1 MDHRAHERDVGMLN
15 TPYVKKDTIKNFFPV
30 PNAVFDLGLHHME
43 INIYA
48 YLLRIEDRRTY
59 QCIVSYPTIAKK
71 LGISVNTVAKY
82 VAALEEH
89 GLIRTERTAIITARM
104 TPGIK
109 DLIQY
114 QAKQAGMTVT
124 DYIITCALGKEIVR
138 VDGLDDLLAEVK
150 AQGRNLNQLTTLAN
164 MGRIQVLRSD
174 ELIDGYADL
183 CQKLLCISRVV
194 Q

>member
-1 MDHRAHERDVGMLN
+1 MDHRTYEGSVGMLN

-48 YLLRIEDRRTY
+48 YLLRIEDRQTY

-89 GLIRTERTAIITARM
+89 GLIRTERTEIITR
-104 TPGIK
+104 
-109 DLIQY
+109 
-114 QAKQAGMTVT
+114 
-124 DYIITCALGKEIVR
+124 
-138 VDGLDDLLAEVK
+138 DGLKRNGCLRYTILPIRYAIDLFHERQLSELEFATARQKAKTKAE
-150 AQGRNLNQLTTLAN
+150 
-164 MGRIQVLRSD
+164 
-174 ELIDGYADL
+174 
-183 CQKLLCISRVV
+183 KLGTAFTPAAGEQSA
-194 Q
+194 

>member
-1 MDHRAHERDVGMLN
+1 MDCRTHERGVGMLN

-59 QCIVSYPTIAKK
+59 QCLVSYPTIARK

-89 GLIRTERTAIITARM
+89 GLIRTERTEIITKDGHKRNGCLRYTILPIKNALALCYERQLEKAAQAVERQRAPARAEKLGAM
-104 TPGIK
+104 FTP
-109 DLIQY
+109 
-114 QAKQAGMTVT
+114 AAG
-124 DYIITCALGKEIVR
+124 E
-138 VDGLDDLLAEVK
+138 
-150 AQGRNLNQLTTLAN
+150 
-164 MGRIQVLRSD
+164 RS
-174 ELIDGYADL
+174 A
-183 CQKLLCISRVV
+183 
-194 Q
+194 